1 MSEKTNEFDRRIYEV
16 THNGLYCVDLHTIQV
31 NLGFLCN
38 QTCAHCH
45 VDASPKRTEQMSWQT
60 MQAILSVTEKL
71 PQSFI
76 DITGGAPEMHPHLEK
91 FLRTLVRQQHR
102 VQLRTNLT
110 ILLDPSYKKFPA
122 LYKELGIE
130 LVASLPCYLEE
141 EVRLQRGNGV
151 FEKSIEALQ
160 LLNTV
165 GYGTTPTLP
174 LTLVF
179 NPLEPVLPPE
189 QKTLEN
195 EYRTCLLENYNIR
208 FTRLITIT
216 NMPLG
221 RFLNVLKGNKTEY
234 MRLLKNSFN
243 PETLPSLMC
252 RHQINIGWD
261 GTLYDCDFNLA
272 AHLPVTKN
280 APRHITHFNQSEL
293 SSRKIATAD
302 HCFGCT
308 AGHGSS
314 CGGAL
319 V

>member
-1 MSEKTNEFDRRIYEV
+1 MSQNKNEFEQHIFDVIR
-16 THNGLYCVDLHTIQV
+16 NPLQCLDLQTIQI
-31 NLGFLCN
+31 NLGFKCN
-38 QTCAHCH
+38 QTCEHCH
-45 VDASPKRTEQMSWQT
+45 VKASPSRTEQMSWTT
-60 MQAILSVTEKL
+60 METILAVTSKL
-71 PQSFI
+71 PPVFI
-76 DITGGAPEMHPHLEK
+76 DITGGAPELHPHIEK
-91 FLRTLVRQQHR
+91 FLRSLVDQHHR

-110 ILLDPSYKKFPA
+110 VLLESKYKQFPK

-130 LVASLPCYLEE
+130 LVASFPCFL
-141 EVRLQRGNGV
+141 VVDVSLQLGKGV
-151 FEKSIEALQ
+151 FEKSIKELQ
-160 LLNTV
+160 LLNEI
-165 GYGTTPTLP
+165 GYGISSKLP

-195 EYRTCLLENYNIR
+195 DYRKYLAEHYKIQ
-208 FTRLITIT
+208 FTRLITLT
-216 NMPLG
+216 NMPIG
-221 RFLNVLKGNKTEY
+221 RFLDVLKDKKPQY
-234 MRLLKNSFN
+234 MTLLKQSFN
-243 PETLPSLMC
+243 PQTLPSLMC

-272 AHLPVTKN
+272 AGLPVTSKV
-280 APRHITHFNQSEL
+280 PRHIQQFDKSVL
-293 SSRKIATAD
+293 SIREIMTAD